1 MEVEYGLP
9 ARVLDSLSN
18 QEYSKEHDLMENVV
32 KDTQMFD
39 ATQKKLQKSWAVP
52 YIGWHPVEDKMFRKM
67 PYDVTGMSWNRKVKR
82 EYGIPLARKK

>member
-1 MEVEYGLP
+1 ME
-9 ARVLDSLSN
+9 SL
-18 QEYSKEHDLMENVV
+18 V

-39 ATQKKLQKSWAVP
+39 ATQEKLQKSWAVP

-67 PYDVTGMSWNRKVKR
+67 PYDVTSISWQRKVKR